1 MFSRSPLWQQIR
13 LLWLYPVTLH
23 WQRRC
28 TYIDTLHT
36 FRQLQQQLGFEYIS
50 HTIFALLTWLHT
62 HYSAVVPILLFYTIR
77 FALWASLTTLH
88 WTGTLVLSDSQ
99 AAVYWIQQVTL
110 CVYTCYSS
118 TAVDTVVY
126 IYIYWERE
134 GAERRGEAREVQQ
147 QQRHTGEKQ
156 HDRHESLMTIS
167 CHKTMRKMF
176 KKKFRHYQCWA
187 MGMSHV

>member
-13 LLWLYPVTLH
+13 LLWQYLVTLH

-28 TYIDTLHT
+28 TYTDTLHT

-126 IYIYWERE
+126 IYILR
-134 GAERRGEAREVQQ
+134 ERRSREKGGSQRGAAATASHRREATWQTWVSDD
-147 QQRHTGEKQ
+147 HFLVTKQ
-156 HDRHESLMTIS
+156 WGKCFFL
-167 CHKTMRKMF
+167 
-176 KKKFRHYQCWA
+176 KFRHYQCWA

>member
-13 LLWLYPVTLH
+13 LLWQYLVTLH

-28 TYIDTLHT
+28 TYTDTLHT

-126 IYIYWERE
+126 IYILR
-134 GAERRGEAREVQQ
+134 ERRSREKGGSQRGAAATASHRREATWQTWVSDDHFLSQNNEENV
-147 QQRHTGEKQ
+147 
-156 HDRHESLMTIS
+156 
-167 CHKTMRKMF
+167 
-176 KKKFRHYQCWA
+176 
-187 MGMSHV
+187 